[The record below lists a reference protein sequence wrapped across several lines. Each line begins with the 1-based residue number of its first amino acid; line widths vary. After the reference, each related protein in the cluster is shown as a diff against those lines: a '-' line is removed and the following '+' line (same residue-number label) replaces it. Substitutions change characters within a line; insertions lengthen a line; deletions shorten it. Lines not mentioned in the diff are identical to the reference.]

1 MQMESS
7 LPVFNWSLKRLLA
20 SEPDLFSR
28 AKIRILYIML
38 LFSMLKAAIIIALT
52 GYFHQE
58 FQFERAVGAL
68 VCYIVFLKVLLTGRK
83 TVGPLTHLMIWTGLL
98 LVWSNIFLYSGTVN
112 IVTMQFTYMLIVCSF
127 YLLPLRFS
135 IPYSFLAFLPAVLF
149 SVFPGLVFGVIPE
162 KGLGSPAFE
171 IVVVLNFI
179 TVIITHYLFRQSFLE
194 NLAEKELLNCR
205 LTAALEEARAAAD
218 SKSEFLSTMSH
229 ELRTPLNSVIAISEM
244 LHSGPD
250 SPEREENLGILK
262 NSAAGLHSLINNILD
277 FSKLGSGKL
286 ELEAIP
292 VDMGAL
298 FTEVCTGLRLQAM
311 RKQLAFT
318 LHTDEG
324 IPGIRVITDP
334 TRLRQIVYNLVGNA
348 VKFTETGSVTVRLE
362 LISVSASGVD
372 LKVSVRDTGIGIAP
386 DRLESIFDPFQQGG
400 AGITRNFGGTGLG
413 LAIVRRLL
421 LAFDSDIHVSSR
433 PGAGSEFWFEL
444 SLERAHA
451 PENVEG
457 CPEDSC
463 QALTALKVL
472 VAEDNAMNRVVL
484 SKVLSKWNLVPVF
497 AMNGSEAVERLGR
510 EDFDLILMD
519 LHMPEMDGYQAAGAI
534 RKMPDPKK
542 AGVRIIA
549 LSASAT
555 DTLDAKVRAAGMDD
569 YLLKPFKIAE
579 LYEKLK
585 GAAASAALTDQTH
598 ARFPGEFV
606 SGRNSIGR

>member
-1 MQMESS
+1 MVSP
-7 LPVFNWSLKRLLA
+7 LPVFNWSLKKLLA

-52 GYFHQE
+52 SYYHQE
-58 FQFERAVGAL
+58 FQFERGVGAFI
-68 VCYIVFLKVLLTGRK
+68 CYIVFLKALLAGRK
-83 TVGPLTHLMIWTGLL
+83 TVVPLTHLMIWTGLL
-98 LVWSNIFLYSGTVN
+98 LVWTNIFFYSGTVN
-112 IVTMQFTYMLIVCSF
+112 IVTMQFTFMLIVCSF
-127 YLLPLRFS
+127 YLLPLRYS
-135 IPYSFLAFLPAVLF
+135 VPYSFLAFLPAVLF
-149 SVFPGLVFGVIPE
+149 SVFPGLVSGMIPQ
-162 KGLGSPAFE
+162 KGLVSPAFE

-194 NLAEKELLNCR
+194 NLAEKELLNQR
-205 LTAALEEARAAAD
+205 LTAALKEAREAGD

-244 LHSGPD
+244 LHNGPD
-250 SPEREENLGILK
+250 SPDREENLGILK

-277 FSKLGSGKL
+277 FNKLGSGKL

-292 VDMGAL
+292 VDFAAL
-298 FTEVCTGLRLQAM
+298 FTEVCTGLRFQALQ
-311 RKQLAFT
+311 KQLAFE

-348 VKFTETGSVTVRLE
+348 VKFTEAGSVTVSLE
-362 LISVSASGVD
+362 LVSVSGSRAE

-421 LAFDSDIHVSSR
+421 LAFDSDIHVRSR

-444 SLERAHA
+444 SLETA
-451 PENVEG
+451 PAPDSVQG
-457 CPEDSC
+457 CPEDSGPT
-463 QALTALKVL
+463 LSGLKVL
-472 VAEDNAMNRVVL
+472 VAEDNAMNRVVM
-484 SKVLSKWNLVPVF
+484 SRVLSKWSLVPVF
-497 AMNGSEAVERLGR
+497 AMNGAEALERHAG
-510 EDFDLILMD
+510 EDFDLVFMD
-519 LHMPEMDGYQAAGAI
+519 LHMPEMDGYQAAEAI
-534 RKMPDPKK
+534 RKMPDPGK

-555 DTLDAKVRAAGMDD
+555 DTLEAKVRAAGMDD

-585 GAAASAALTDQTH
+585 GASAAVAVADQTH
-598 ARFPGEFV
+598 ARFPAGFV
-606 SGRNSIGR
+606 SGRNSGGR

>member
-1 MQMESS
+1 MDSS
-7 LPVFNWSLKRLLA
+7 LPVFNWSLKKLLA

-52 GYFHQE
+52 SYYHQA
-58 FQFERAVGAL
+58 FQFERAVAAFI
-68 VCYIVFLKVLLTGRK
+68 CYIVFLKVLLAGRK

-98 LVWSNIFLYSGTVN
+98 LVWTNIFFYSGTVN

-135 IPYSFLAFLPAVLF
+135 IPYSFMAFFPAVLF
-149 SVFPGLVFGVIPE
+149 SVFPGLVGGVIPQ
-162 KGLGSPAFE
+162 KGLVSPAFE

-194 NLAEKELLNCR
+194 NLAEKELLNQR
-205 LTAALEEARAAAD
+205 LTAALIEAREAAD

-244 LHSGPD
+244 LHNGPD
-250 SPEREENLGILK
+250 SPDREENLGILK

-277 FSKLGSGKL
+277 FNKLGSGKL

-292 VDMGAL
+292 VDIAAL
-298 FTEVCTGLRLQAM
+298 FTEVCTGLRFQAM
-311 RKQLAFT
+311 QKQLAFE

-348 VKFTETGSVTVRLE
+348 VKFTEAGSVTVSLE
-362 LISVSASGVD
+362 LVSISGSCAD

-386 DRLESIFDPFQQGG
+386 DRVESIFDPFQQGG

-421 LAFDSDIHVSSR
+421 LAFGSDIHVRSR

-451 PENVEG
+451 PESTEG
-457 CPEDSC
+457 CPEDSGP
-463 QALTALKVL
+463 ALSGLKVL
-472 VAEDNAMNRVVL
+472 VAEDNAMNRVVM
-484 SKVLSKWNLVPVF
+484 SKVLSKWSLVPVF
-497 AMNGSEAVERLGR
+497 AMNGAEALETLAG
-510 EDFDLILMD
+510 EDFDLVFMD
-519 LHMPEMDGYQAAGAI
+519 LHMPELDGYQAAEAI
-534 RKMPDPKK
+534 RKMPDTRKS
-542 AGVRIIA
+542 GVRIIA

-555 DTLDAKVRAAGMDD
+555 DTMEAKVRAAGMDD

-585 GAAASAALTDQTH
+585 GASAAVAVTDQTH
-598 ARFPGEFV
+598 ARFTAEFV
-606 SGRNSIGR
+606 SGRDSGGR